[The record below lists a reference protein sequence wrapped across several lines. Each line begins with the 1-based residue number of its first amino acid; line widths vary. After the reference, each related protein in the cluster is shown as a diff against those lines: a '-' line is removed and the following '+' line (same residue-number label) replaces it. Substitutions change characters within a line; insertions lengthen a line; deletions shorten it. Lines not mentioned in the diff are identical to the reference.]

1 MKRILTES
9 TEIEQ
14 LKIWT
19 VSNMLSLL
27 RVLLLP
33 FIYYFLKQGG
43 STNNVIALVLMFVGV
58 VSDIL
63 DGLVARKMG
72 AESSFGKILDP
83 LADKICIG
91 TMILILLF
99 LRDFPA
105 WLVGIVI
112 FRDLLIVT
120 SGAILIRGRNIVLSS
135 NWLGKVTTIFMAMMI
150 VAYTVEFHW
159 TYNYLIT
166 GALIFL
172 IASTVSYGITMYYH
186 LYYRESEKT
195 TLH

>member
-1 MKRILTES
+1 MKRILTKS

-33 FIYYFLKQGG
+33 FIYYFLKMGG
-43 STNNVIALVLMFVGV
+43 STNNFIALILMFVGV

-120 SGAILIRGRNIVLSS
+120 SGAVLIRGRNIVLSS
-135 NWLGKVTTIFMAMMI
+135 NWLGKVTTIFMAMLI

-159 TYNYLIT
+159 TYNYLIA

-186 LYYRESEKT
+186 LFYREQEKT
-195 TLH
+195 TLS